1 MVQHLTIPEFFI
13 GSLKAQRKLYSARR
27 MPLAI
32 EYARLY
38 KGATQHISSA
48 RTIFMK
54 EADNSVRTVNV
65 VINEYARKMLIIKI
79 EDDFMNMCVEEGMR
93 THNAISLDTLN
104 KAVGSDSEVVT
115 LWMQTELY
123 IENMESKPLADMD
136 IKSVRLTYDALS
148 EKLTA
153 EEQDAE
159 NEHKRNLTK
168 EFEDEVG
175 LYKNG
180 VQSLYGYGDDIYD

>member
-1 MVQHLTIPEFFI
+1 
-13 GSLKAQRKLYSARR
+13 
-27 MPLAI
+27 
-32 EYARLY
+32 
-38 KGATQHISSA
+38 
-48 RTIFMK
+48 MK